1 MSSLE
6 SRDGRRLWTELDA
19 GRRKAGNVGTLRKT
33 DRQSDKSGLPL
44 KDSFSLG
51 TLCLGSPP
59 LPTCTAPHSSTT
71 IPNR

>member
-33 DRQSDKSGLPL
+33 DRVTNQAYL
-44 KDSFSLG
+44 
-51 TLCLGSPP
+51 
-59 LPTCTAPHSSTT
+59 
-71 IPNR
+71 